1 MKRHPRRGERI
12 QAQFDV
18 RIQALRFFWFLEN
31 SRCCLISIKTSHSL
45 PQNIL
50 HYVFQEK
57 DVAKAR
63 AALLSRAQKMLHRG
77 GADLEAAGANTA
89 SKLCFAR

>member
-1 MKRHPRRGERI
+1 M
-12 QAQFDV
+12 
-18 RIQALRFFWFLEN
+18 
-31 SRCCLISIKTSHSL
+31 S
-45 PQNIL
+45 
-50 HYVFQEK
+50 FQEK

-89 SKLCFAR
+89 SKLYVLSGDYGTRKKWIALEHCELYCNVL

>member
-1 MKRHPRRGERI
+1 M
-12 QAQFDV
+12 
-18 RIQALRFFWFLEN
+18 
-31 SRCCLISIKTSHSL
+31 
-45 PQNIL
+45 L
-50 HYVFQEK
+50 HYVLKVDVSFQEK